1 MASDE
6 CVSAFSAL
14 DEAPLAPLYGSDF
27 VVLGKRV
34 LMSSF
39 NAPFGSKIVFNSL
52 KEIFPAQAQMVLMP
66 SSNGIPLT
74 LEAMTYSQIVEAV
87 DLQIRSETYGI
98 LPLDKKLE
106 FDNLKAQY
114 ESATN
119 EAEKAGCLD
128 LIKELVY
135 TSVLLSL
142 ANASLKG
149 FASYLDTH
157 SGFQMM
163 LLDNRKTYTADQG
176 KVKGIAAR
184 AKRAKDR
191 TNAKTSKPSAIPPR
205 SAAGKIRKQISDV
218 SEEDSDSSSTSMGI
232 SCHGKHTSSS
242 DSNDDFNDGA
252 YGKLPANTSLP
263 EASLST
269 SADHASQG
277 SLPTGANNLQPSAST
292 AQPLPA
298 TGGPP
303 SLAVDHS
310 AFTIPKKKRLSKKE
324 RKAAE
329 RKAASELRSSAKKAA
344 KKSKA
349 KKHSKKNKKHSSSS
363 SSEPSSSSSSGD
375 GSSSASEQV
384 FSHSPN
390 IYLFYFIVLV
400 VLCPYYVPLCGVGG
414 VTPMY
419 VW

>member
-1 MASDE
+1 MASDD

-191 TNAKTSKPSAIPPR
+191 TYAKTSKPSAIPPR

-242 DSNDDFNDGA
+242 DSNDDFDDGA

-277 SLPTGANNLQPSAST
+277 SLPNLLPFLQDLLLERLGNKSVMSLKKILILHPPQWEFPAMGNILLLLIAMMTLMMVLMENFLPIPLYLKLLSLPLLITLLKALFQLVLT
-292 AQPLPA
+292 TLNPLPLLLSLCLQLEA
-298 TGGPP
+298 PPLWLLTILP
-303 SLAVDHS
+303 SL
-310 AFTIPKKKRLSKKE
+310 FQKRKDSLKRKGKLLKEELHLS
-324 RKAAE
+324 
-329 RKAASELRSSAKKAA
+329 
-344 KKSKA
+344 
-349 KKHSKKNKKHSSSS
+349 
-363 SSEPSSSSSSGD
+363 
-375 GSSSASEQV
+375 
-384 FSHSPN
+384 
-390 IYLFYFIVLV
+390 
-400 VLCPYYVPLCGVGG
+400 
-414 VTPMY
+414 
-419 VW
+419 